1 MGVDLAT
8 YRARIG
14 SFNSRRNVNCD
25 DEKRKI
31 AIIKE
36 RFRLKIDLKAVD
48 SCKPRVIECA
58 TINASSSFM
67 KCTLGLDVHVSTKLP
82 MSLLSPKSAHYA
94 SKAVAMFKLTL
105 LVAYLLIKQ
114 LLILSGDVEMNP
126 GPLGQQGEGGSSPP
140 LLKDLVCLKVPPT
153 KWYQLGLQLNLS
165 EHQLDVIKANNA
177 GNVETCILEMFKAW
191 LSNTAGASYAELGSA
206 LNRIGEHSVAAQ
218 LLHSSSG
225 TTLSTYNDP
234 SLAAATLPSTESPKG
249 WNKYTRD
256 LKNRYRNHKPA
267 QVDFPPVETYS
278 YVNLALIKDTTNAL
292 RDEFFLNTIQGS
304 VDDVVQTKVT
314 ISYHDLFSSITPDNR
329 ILLLEGRPGCGKTTL
344 TRKISK
350 DWGEETILSFVNYLF
365 LIPLRHFN
373 TKSPLN
379 LHTIMEHFQMTDLE
393 VNIAENGGERVCF
406 VCDGLDEYIKRYS
419 AQGNSWFEQLLRGE
433 VLSCSTIV
441 ITSRPNAS
449 VELRKTVHVRGEV
462 VGFLT
467 KQIDE
472 YIVKS
477 YPDSSTKVKE
487 LQTYL
492 RSHPNIKHMCYVP
505 FNLVMIIFIFNKCHN
520 KTTPLPETE
529 TDVYR
534 QFTIMSLI
542 RYFRKEN
549 RKIELRDLESLPTPE
564 ISMFQIISKLAYTTV
579 IASKTSINPEE
590 LRQMCEESSI
600 ASLANLGILVVDE
613 NEEEYGASHV
623 LTFVHLTHQ
632 EFLAAYYASRH
643 SSDEHLKAIREDIV
657 QPHME
662 VVLKFFCGITKLQNP
677 DHWAAIMDIL
687 LADEDGEKKPVTL
700 RALHCVFES
709 QNGQRC
715 RELFSKA
722 DGKLEIFNDTLTL
735 LDYSVIGYCL
745 ESARDTVR
753 RIELCCQLTAEGLDI
768 ITQKLTTMENVK
780 NLKIEDDLCQK
791 EKLLALK
798 LLLQKLPNVE
808 SLEVKAASFFEPYQF
823 GVACPR
829 GAERIIHD
837 LRACVEEHWLEE
849 DFVVLKVDMKNA
861 FNQVS
866 HRALLSECAEHFPE
880 LLPWVHGPALG
891 LLVNVSMCEVFSHHN
906 LDVFPSGMKASDK
919 PNIVIL
925 GVAIGDLDFC
935 SSFISTK
942 RMEARA
948 LLSKLE
954 QVGVLDPQVALVLR
968 LCGGFYPPV
977 FQIAV
982 KWWLGLDTSEGSQ
995 CTLCLSVLDHLGH
1008 HAVTCKYGGDVV
1020 SRHNKIRDILV
1031 ETCRCAHIGVQ
1042 VEVGNNLTHDHNK
1055 TRPADIVLSNWFLGK
1070 PAALDVSITSPLNP
1084 LTLLEAGVLAKSA
1097 AQVTEARKHQA
1108 NDPKCSGLGWVCVPM
1123 VAESYGAWGDE
1134 ASSIIS
1140 SIASR
1145 LATSTCKSKS
1155 VVLNDIYGRLNVHLV
1170 RANATAI
1177 LSRIIP
1183 LS

>member
-1 MGVDLAT
+1 
-8 YRARIG
+8 
-14 SFNSRRNVNCD
+14 
-25 DEKRKI
+25 
-31 AIIKE
+31 
-36 RFRLKIDLKAVD
+36 
-48 SCKPRVIECA
+48 
-58 TINASSSFM
+58 
-67 KCTLGLDVHVSTKLP
+67 
-82 MSLLSPKSAHYA
+82 
-94 SKAVAMFKLTL
+94 
-105 LVAYLLIKQ
+105 
-114 LLILSGDVEMNP
+114 
-126 GPLGQQGEGGSSPP
+126 
-140 LLKDLVCLKVPPT
+140 
-153 KWYQLGLQLNLS
+153 
-165 EHQLDVIKANNA
+165 
-177 GNVETCILEMFKAW
+177 
-191 LSNTAGASYAELGSA
+191 
-206 LNRIGEHSVAAQ
+206 
-218 LLHSSSG
+218 
-225 TTLSTYNDP
+225 
-234 SLAAATLPSTESPKG
+234 
-249 WNKYTRD
+249 
-256 LKNRYRNHKPA
+256 
-267 QVDFPPVETYS
+267 
-278 YVNLALIKDTTNAL
+278 
-292 RDEFFLNTIQGS
+292 
-304 VDDVVQTKVT
+304 
-314 ISYHDLFSSITPDNR
+314 
-329 ILLLEGRPGCGKTTL
+329 
-344 TRKISK
+344 
-350 DWGEETILSFVNYLF
+350 
-365 LIPLRHFN
+365 
-373 TKSPLN
+373 
-379 LHTIMEHFQMTDLE
+379 
-393 VNIAENGGERVCF
+393 
-406 VCDGLDEYIKRYS
+406 
-419 AQGNSWFEQLLRGE
+419 
-433 VLSCSTIV
+433 
-441 ITSRPNAS
+441 
-449 VELRKTVHVRGEV
+449 
-462 VGFLT
+462 
-467 KQIDE
+467 
-472 YIVKS
+472 
-477 YPDSSTKVKE
+477 
-487 LQTYL
+487 
-492 RSHPNIKHMCYVP
+492 
-505 FNLVMIIFIFNKCHN
+505 
-520 KTTPLPETE
+520 
-529 TDVYR
+529 
-534 QFTIMSLI
+534 
-542 RYFRKEN
+542 
-549 RKIELRDLESLPTPE
+549 
-564 ISMFQIISKLAYTTV
+564 
-579 IASKTSINPEE
+579 
-590 LRQMCEESSI
+590 MCEESSI

-632 EFLAAYYASRH
+632 EFLAAYYASRR
-643 SSDEHLKAIREDIV
+643 SSDEQLKAIREDIV
-657 QPHME
+657 QPHMG

-687 LADEDGEKKPVTL
+687 LTTKDGKKKPVTL
-700 RALHCVFES
+700 RALRCVFES

-722 DGKLEIFNDTLTL
+722 DGKLKIFNDTLTL
-735 LDYSVIGYCL
+735 LDYFVIGYCL
-745 ESARDTVR
+745 ESARDTAR
-753 RIELCCQLTAEGLDI
+753 SIELVCQLTAEGLDI
-768 ITQKLTTMENVK
+768 ITEKLTTMENVK
-780 NLKIEDDLCQK
+780 KFKIEDDLCQK

-798 LLLQKLPNVE
+798 QMLQKLPNVE

-829 GAERIIHD
+829 GAERIIHG

-849 DFVVLKVDMKNA
+849 DFGVLKVDMKNA

-866 HRALLSECAEHFPE
+866 RRALLSECAEHFPE
-880 LLPWVHGPALG
+880 LLPWVGWCYGQHPYLWHTLGCLTSESGVQQGDPLGPLLFSLVLNVLVKTISEDKACSSNLFHAWYLDDGVLAGPRQSLCRCLSLLQVHGPALG

-968 LCGGFYPPV
+968 LCGGFCKLVHLARSTPPSLSSQALSLFDNDIHRVFSECTGVDTSDTAWKQAQLSLSRGGLGLRFLSHHSSAAYISSICSSGFGSKSVHHLSQAVEVFNNLVLPVEAINVESVLLSPPVQKTLSSKFDDHLFNNLITISSLADKAHPPV

-995 CTLCLSVLDHLGH
+995 CTLCLGVLDHLGH

-1031 ETCRCAHIGVQ
+1031 ETCRRAHIGVQ

-1055 TRPADIVLSNWFLGK
+1055 TRPADILLSNWFLGK

-1123 VAESYGAWGDE
+1123 VAELYGAWGDE